1 MKTIKLFNSFL
12 LLTSFFS
19 WLIFSFITSF
29 TNLFT
34 DYFSF
39 FNYVHT
45 ISAFVMSTTIVTN
58 QILFKSSRENTK
70 RLVKEFFTTKQ
81 KAKEVAKK
89 DIPERH
95 CTKCKNKKKN

>member
-1 MKTIKLFNSFL
+1 MKVIKLINSFFL
-12 LLTSFFS
+12 LISFFS

-45 ISAFVMSTTIVTN
+45 ISASVMVVTMATN
-58 QILFKSSRENTK
+58 QMLFKSSRENTK
-70 RLVKEFFTTKQ
+70 RLVKDLFTTKQ
-81 KAKEVAKK
+81 KDKEVLKK

-95 CTKCKNKKKN
+95 CTKCKNKKKD